1 MMSDSHCVRCA
12 QRAYERQGLTD
23 MLQSQVAWLGMLGD
37 LTEAV
42 RAEDWELAKEL
53 AARRI
58 TFPQP
63 YPEVRV

>member
-1 MMSDSHCVRCA
+1 
-12 QRAYERQGLTD
+12 
-23 MLQSQVAWLGMLGD
+23 MLQSQVAWLGMLGE

-42 RAEDWELAKEL
+42 RDEDWPRARHL

-63 YPEVRV
+63 YPEPPESGAKRKFTTEKGSE